1 MDHPAVDER
10 VLSELYEVIAG
21 RKERPVEGSY
31 TSYLFAAGIDK
42 ILKKVGEESAEVII
56 AGKGG
61 DREALVA
68 EGADLVYHLLVLF
81 VEAGVRPEELWRELK
96 KRRGGGGSED
106 APPGK

>member
-1 MDHPAVDER
+1 MDQAPLDER
-10 VLSELYEVIAG
+10 VLAEVYDVIVT

-42 ILKKVGEESAEVII
+42 ILKKVGEECAEVII

-61 DREALVA
+61 DRQSLVA

-81 VEAGVRPEELWRELK
+81 AEAGVRPEELWRELK

-106 APPGK
+106 ARPGK